1 MTTSTLDDITQ
12 NALRRQIEV
21 LFDANGLSNDSRK
34 SLALIG
40 EGING
45 PATVE
50 QPPCHKISSNGKTIK
65 KRKVPSCFDNVDS
78 EWTCVPD
85 LASEDDTDFSEL
97 DDRSEDCEGSSEE
110 EEEEASSCTD
120 DCHGIAPKRKKQRR
134 NKMERSDL
142 IVVLDM
148 DECMISFRTPQE
160 EEQEQDN
167 ESHSSG
173 LQENP
178 QNGST
183 HDSIKAEDPTVAYV
197 NGNKVLLRP
206 GLIQFL
212 KFVTARFQT
221 HVFTAGTK
229 EYADPILDKLC
240 QLVGNKTAFSKRWYR
255 DDCDT
260 VEILHPLSACRID
273 NIYVKPLS
281 KVAEWEG
288 RDSRDLRRIVH
299 VDDQPR
305 NFLLNHGNGIR
316 VSEWRGGNP
325 HDTVLSE
332 VTRIL
337 QRIDTENF
345 GDVRPH
351 LRLESYL
358 AIRDELE
365 MMEFFPSKR
374 TRGIEPLA

>member
-1 MTTSTLDDITQ
+1 
-12 NALRRQIEV
+12 
-21 LFDANGLSNDSRK
+21 LFDANVLSNGSRK

-50 QPPCHKISSNGKTIK
+50 PPRNGISSIGKTNQ
-65 KRKVPSCFDNVDS
+65 KRKLPSCFDNVDS
-78 EWTCVPD
+78 EWTSVPD
-85 LASEDDTDFSEL
+85 LALEDDTDLSEL
-97 DDRSEDCEGSSEE
+97 DDRSEHCEESSE

-120 DCHGIAPKRKKQRR
+120 DCHDLAPKRKKRRR
-134 NKMERSDL
+134 NKTERSDL

-160 EEQEQDN
+160 EEQDQQDK

-178 QNGST
+178 QNGPA
-183 HDSIKAEDPTVAYV
+183 HDSTKELDPTVAYV

-206 GLIQFL
+206 GLIKFL

-240 QLVGNKTAFSKRWYR
+240 QLVGNTTAFSKRWYR

-288 RDSRDLRRIVH
+288 RDARDLRRIVH

-316 VSEWRGGNP
+316 VSEWRGGNS

-332 VTRIL
+332 VTQIL

-358 AIRDELE
+358 AIRDELD
-365 MMEFFPSKR
+365 MMEFFPYKR